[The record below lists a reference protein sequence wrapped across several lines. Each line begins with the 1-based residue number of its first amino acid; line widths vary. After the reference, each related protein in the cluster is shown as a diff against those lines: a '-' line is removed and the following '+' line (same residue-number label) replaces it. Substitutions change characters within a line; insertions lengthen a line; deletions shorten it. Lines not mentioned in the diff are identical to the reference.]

1 MSTVFC
7 ADEYHAYASGI
18 LSRGKLKKLPLY
30 SQGHDAE
37 ALHWPTLACANI
49 GTEKTGWRWSR
60 ADRLRAHGMHD
71 DDFLSFSCASVSDG

>member
-37 ALHWPTLACANI
+37 ALHWPTLVCANI
-49 GTEKTGWRWSR
+49 GAEKPAGVGAGQIAPFLLYSQGHRTTMLKPCTGQ
-60 ADRLRAHGMHD
+60 L
-71 DDFLSFSCASVSDG
+71 